1 MKKNELIKI
10 AVENLSTPKR
20 YMHATFLALCPIAQ
34 RYKFLYCFNKKKNRK
49 DFSIIKY
56 IKWLYSS
63 DAICQLEY
71 FLVQ

>member
-34 RYKFLYCFNKKKNRK
+34 RYKFLYCFNKKKKQKRFQHYK
-49 DFSIIKY
+49 IH
-56 IKWLYSS
+56 
-63 DAICQLEY
+63 
-71 FLVQ
+71 